1 MQPSVA
7 SAIRA
12 IRVRR
17 GLTQLDVARRAG
29 VSRAT
34 VSLAERGVLDGMTVG
49 VMMRIAAA
57 LDIRVSLTPRWR
69 GGDLDRIL
77 DARHAALAERVAA
90 HLSALPGWV
99 LSPEVSFAY
108 YADRGRI
115 DILAWHPI
123 TRSVLIVELKTEI
136 ADVQDT
142 LGVLD
147 MKRRHARKIAAE
159 RGWHAETVSVW
170 LVVAGTRTNR
180 RRVAEHRMLLGAAF
194 PTARTAVRGWL
205 VAPVGTL
212 AALTFWPTAAA
223 GSARHGIAPVRRV
236 RRRTQ
241 ADSRA

>member
-123 TRSVLIVELKTEI
+123 TRSVL
-136 ADVQDT
+136 
-142 LGVLD
+142 D

-159 RGWHAETVSVW
+159 RGCTLRRSASGWWSPEH
-170 LVVAGTRTNR
+170 GRT
-180 RRVAEHRMLLGAAF
+180 G
-194 PTARTAVRGWL
+194 G
-205 VAPVGTL
+205 
-212 AALTFWPTAAA
+212 
-223 GSARHGIAPVRRV
+223 
-236 RRRTQ
+236 RRTREREGT
-241 ADSRA
+241 AGKAIGDRFHRPARD

>member
-159 RGWHAETVSVW
+159 RGCTLRRSASGWWSPEH
-170 LVVAGTRTNR
+170 GRT
-180 RRVAEHRMLLGAAF
+180 G
-194 PTARTAVRGWL
+194 G
-205 VAPVGTL
+205 
-212 AALTFWPTAAA
+212 
-223 GSARHGIAPVRRV
+223 
-236 RRRTQ
+236 RRTREREGT
-241 ADSRA
+241 AGKAIGDRFHRPARD